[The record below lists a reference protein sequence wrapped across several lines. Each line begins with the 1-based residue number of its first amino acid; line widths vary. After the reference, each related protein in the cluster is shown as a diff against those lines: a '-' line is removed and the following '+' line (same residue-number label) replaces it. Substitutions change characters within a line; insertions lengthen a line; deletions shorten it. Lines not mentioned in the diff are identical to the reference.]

1 MLTGEFDAAAM
12 SLHSKGAYY
21 CIMFLLFIFMVT
33 IVLFNL
39 LSALAVDDTQKI
51 KAEGE
56 LIDLCAR
63 IKVLRRYEK
72 MILGKMKGFGFWK
85 RLETCVT
92 VFPHAMPDAKIYIQ
106 PNKGYLVT
114 SKELRQSP
122 SETFVEIDDDDS
134 DFGCI
139 KSKLMMT
146 KDSKCCLICNKLDN
160 KIGKKIRNIIDTRKE
175 KEMMDNEKESMTQEI
190 RDMKNELK
198 EIKEILKAKSFV
210 RN

>member
-21 CIMFLLFIFMVT
+21 CIMFLLFIFVVT

-63 IKVLRRYEK
+63 IKVLRKYEK
-72 MILGKMKGFGFWK
+72 MILGKLRGFGYWK
-85 RLETCVT
+85 KLQRFVT
-92 VFPHAMPDAKIYIQ
+92 VFPHAMPDGKIYIQ

-114 SKELRQSP
+114 SKELRHSP
-122 SETFVEIDDDDS
+122 SETFVEIDDDDG

-139 KSKLMMT
+139 KSKLKMT
-146 KDSKCCLICNKLDN
+146 KDSKCCLICNRLDS
-160 KIGKKIRNIIDTRKE
+160 KIGKKIRNILDARKE
-175 KEMMDNEKESMTQEI
+175 KEMMENEKDFMAQEI
-190 RDMKNELK
+190 KDIREELK
-198 EIKEILKAKSFV
+198 EIKKILKEKRFC
-210 RN
+210 